1 MKSSYQF
8 RIDQELHKQV
18 ELEHEHE
25 TLVVRIAYR
34 VGNSVRSD
42 ETRIA
47 VVGVPRS
54 EPGAQ
59 GVTVVYRERPFRMLP
74 WLTIRRSR
82 FF

>member
-8 RIDQELHKQV
+8 KLDQELHKLV
-18 ELEHEHE
+18 ELEHEHDM
-25 TLVVRIAYR
+25 LVVRIAYR
-34 VGNSVRSD
+34 VGNSVRRD

-47 VVGVPRS
+47 VVGEPRS

-59 GVTVVYRERPFRMLP
+59 GVTVIYRVRPFSIVP
-74 WLTIRRSR
+74 WLTITRSR